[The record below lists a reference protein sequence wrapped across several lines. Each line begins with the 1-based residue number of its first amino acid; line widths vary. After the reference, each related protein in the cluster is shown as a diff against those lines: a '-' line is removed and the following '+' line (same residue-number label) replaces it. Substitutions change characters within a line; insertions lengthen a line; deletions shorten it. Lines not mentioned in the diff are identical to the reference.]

1 MGKQV
6 ATYLQTPIIKKWFDA
21 SLINLSEFIV
31 CQQFPSVQVLIKN
44 LQSKTD
50 RELECS
56 VVLLEMEHDLS
67 LEQLKQVL
75 GFSNCIKVIGVGY
88 PKDIDDIK
96 KLLGQGLK
104 GYIDITFTDLDFLS
118 AIRTVSDNRFFLPAS
133 KIDELINEFV
143 TDVSVGKKE
152 DMVIERS
159 SRSSLVHYALSE
171 KERLVVEYLLK
182 GYSYKQ
188 IAELL
193 GVSSFAVNQ
202 RTKSVYKKCGV
213 KSRNE
218 LSYLLLK

>member
-1 MGKQV
+1 MGKQI
-6 ATYLQTPIIKKWFDA
+6 ATYLQTPIIKKWSDE
-21 SLINLSEFIV
+21 SLRNLNEFIE

-44 LQSKTD
+44 LQSKAD
-50 RELECS
+50 RELEHFI
-56 VVLLEMEHDLS
+56 VLLEMENDLS
-67 LEQLKQVL
+67 MEQLKL
-75 GFSNCIKVIGVGY
+75 ILNFSKCIKVIGVGY
-88 PKDIDDIK
+88 PKDIESIR
-96 KLLGQGLK
+96 KLLTLGLR
-104 GYIDITFTDLDFLS
+104 GYIDITFSDLDFLS
-118 AIRTVSDNRFFLPAS
+118 AVRTVSENQFFLPAT
-133 KIDELINEFV
+133 KIQELINEYISNL
-143 TDVSVGKKE
+143 DASKKE
-152 DMVIERS
+152 DIVIERS
-159 SRSSLVHYALSE
+159 SRASLVHYALSE

>member
-1 MGKQV
+1 
-6 ATYLQTPIIKKWFDA
+6 
-21 SLINLSEFIV
+21 
-31 CQQFPSVQVLIKN
+31 
-44 LQSKTD
+44 
-50 RELECS
+50 
-56 VVLLEMEHDLS
+56 
-67 LEQLKQVL
+67 
-75 GFSNCIKVIGVGY
+75 
-88 PKDIDDIK
+88 
-96 KLLGQGLK
+96 
-104 GYIDITFTDLDFLS
+104 
-118 AIRTVSDNRFFLPAS
+118 
-133 KIDELINEFV
+133 
-143 TDVSVGKKE
+143 
-152 DMVIERS
+152 MVIERS

>member
-1 MGKQV
+1 
-6 ATYLQTPIIKKWFDA
+6 
-21 SLINLSEFIV
+21 
-31 CQQFPSVQVLIKN
+31 
-44 LQSKTD
+44 
-50 RELECS
+50 
-56 VVLLEMEHDLS
+56 MEHDLS
-67 LEQLKQVL
+67 LEQLKQIL
-75 GFSNCIKVIGVGY
+75 GLSNCIKVIGVGY

-143 TDVSVGKKE
+143 TDVSVGNKE